1 MDAEHAHD
9 GRESEKD
16 ERGADQLGLDAE
28 PPAGEESTRLLV
40 VSMLMKLGFTVAAC
54 DDGLPAVELVRA
66 GKPDLVVLD
75 VGLPGLSGVE
85 ACRRIR
91 AFSDV
96 YVILLTGRKTEADKL
111 VGFAAGCDDYVTK
124 PFSPAELTARVRALQ
139 RRLAGD
145 GSGGVRSFGRLSID
159 PQAREV
165 LLDGAPV
172 DLTRTE
178 FDLLAALSG
187 SPRLAFSRAQLIEAV
202 WGAAWFG
209 NDHLIDVHI
218 SNLRRKL
225 GDARFVTTVRGVGY
239 RMGADS

>member
-1 MDAEHAHD
+1 
-9 GRESEKD
+9 
-16 ERGADQLGLDAE
+16 
-28 PPAGEESTRLLV
+28 
-40 VSMLMKLGFTVAAC
+40 MLMELGFAVATS
-54 DDGLPAVELVRA
+54 DDGSAAVELVRD
-66 GKPDLVVLD
+66 GEPDLVVLD

-91 AFSDV
+91 TFSDV
-96 YVILLTGRKTEADKL
+96 YVILLTGKGTEADKL

-139 RRLAGD
+139 RRLSRNGGRSD
-145 GSGGVRSFGRLSID
+145 GVRSFGRLSID

-165 LLDGAPV
+165 LVDGAPV
-172 DLTRTE
+172 ELTRIE
-178 FDLLAALSG
+178 FDLLGALSG

-202 WGAAWFG
+202 WGAEWFG
-209 NDHLIDVHI
+209 SDHLIDVHM

-239 RMGADS
+239 RMGPGA

>member
-1 MDAEHAHD
+1 VVAQRREAVDDDGDRALDARGD
-9 GRESEKD
+9 PVGQRESD
-16 ERGADQLGLDAE
+16 DDRGHEQGDRD
-28 PPAGEESTRLLV
+28 
-40 VSMLMKLGFTVAAC
+40 VAARAGLGC
-54 DDGLPAVELVRA
+54 DLVRA

>member
-1 MDAEHAHD
+1 MSKRILAVDDQEDNRRILRDLLTSAGYEVIEATTGEDA
-9 GRESEKD
+9 
-16 ERGADQLGLDAE
+16 
-28 PPAGEESTRLLV
+28 
-40 VSMLMKLGFTVAAC
+40 VAA
-54 DDGLPAVELVRA
+54 AETQV
-66 GKPDLVVLD
+66 PDLILMD
-75 VGLPGLSGVE
+75 IQLPGIDGYEATRRIKADPALRHIPIIAVTSYALSGDDQK
-85 ACRRIR
+85 AR
-91 AFSDV
+91 
-96 YVILLTGRKTEADKL
+96 
-111 VGFAAGCDDYVTK
+111 AAGCDDYVTK

-172 DLTRTE
+172 ELTRTE